1 MEIERVKERVMEGR
15 PGFTRQYGPAR
26 TDHQPGIPFWP
37 QEIARDMV
45 VIFFLVAILFFLS
58 AFVTPFLGPARS
70 IGVGEIIV
78 PDWYLLFSWGLLK
91 AADVLPQFQLGP
103 AFFGSQLWGD
113 LLSGI
118 PVIALLLLPFLDR
131 GRESRPAK
139 APIRSA
145 VGLGAIVAI
154 FTSSLYSVR
163 EIIGEIWHTPDI
175 DPNPLVV
182 KTLPLIPDGTLKLFL
197 IVPPI
202 LVGLATF
209 VGLRRLG
216 FRPMR
221 TALLAILP
229 ATFFV
234 LAAIAAAML
243 FLPGGLPELSRPF
256 ALQIAVFLAIFV
268 GTAGAGTLAALLLP
282 ETSARKGVLVAGVG
296 GLTAFLAALWYASV
310 SMRGDLS
317 WVLLALYT
325 NMNTVVLMPPFV
337 ILTAWFALRRP
348 YSTYEYLL
356 NECYQCGKCHT
367 VCPVTKVEEDALGG
381 LNLVYNTFK
390 KQHDGVPLWT
400 CLACDACSAVCPLDI
415 QYSDYIL
422 AQRAGHMRRLAADG
436 GEKE

>member
-70 IGVGEIIV
+70 IGGGEIIV
-78 PDWYLLFSWGLLK
+78 PDSDLLFSWGLLK

-103 AFFGSQLWGD
+103 AFFGSQLWGEP
-113 LLSGI
+113 LSGI
-118 PVIALLLLPFLDR
+118 PVIPLLLLPFLDR

-229 ATFFV
+229 APFFV

-256 ALQIAVFLAIFV
+256 ALQIAVVLAIFV
-268 GTAGAGTLAALLLP
+268 GTAGAGTLAALLHVRIP
-282 ETSARKGVLVAGVG
+282 
-296 GLTAFLAALWYASV
+296 
-310 SMRGDLS
+310 
-317 WVLLALYT
+317 
-325 NMNTVVLMPPFV
+325 
-337 ILTAWFALRRP
+337 
-348 YSTYEYLL
+348 
-356 NECYQCGKCHT
+356 
-367 VCPVTKVEEDALGG
+367 
-381 LNLVYNTFK
+381 
-390 KQHDGVPLWT
+390 
-400 CLACDACSAVCPLDI
+400 
-415 QYSDYIL
+415 
-422 AQRAGHMRRLAADG
+422 AQRVLPVRQMPHRVSGHEGRGGRPRRAEPRVQHVQEAARRGAPVDLPCVRRMQRRVPSGHPVQRLHPRAARGTHAPPRG
-436 GEKE
+436 GRRGKGMMETEYGPGRTIPHPLLFR